1 MNPMPNM
8 SQYIPFQNNNL
19 NNSSYIN
26 YQKIYAQMETEYNT
40 KIANT
45 KKIREKLNKRKK
57 KKNR

>member
-1 MNPMPNM
+1 MPNM